1 MSAPWSQELGHRAL
15 WLPVAGA
22 YRYGHEM
29 EHVLPHR
36 KSIPSASPS
45 RAPPH
50 PEGPAPGPG
59 NRSSYP
65 EALPHAPPRHVDTHI
80 LAGLLLGQCTWPRR
94 WGRGRAPLA
103 QPLQLAN
110 RDQAPRHVPSCCPHS
125 SLPRCL
131 PPRRGPVGRRCAGP
145 IKRQVLR
152 AASGPRVPHPRL
164 TRCSPSAPRG
174 TEWAPRPVVICL
186 LLPTAALAR
195 EPRSWTVVT
204 ETLGPLTQPSA
215 SWFFTEAAEP
225 GSGSACVGRGGPCGL
240 RAHLPWTG
248 GGPPGLK
255 GEGASCLWA
264 CEGGH

>member
-1 MSAPWSQELGHRAL
+1 MLHPDTWTRISWRARCWASARGLEGG
-15 WLPVAGA
+15 AGA
-22 YRYGHEM
+22 VR
-29 EHVLPHR
+29 L
-36 KSIPSASPS
+36 SPS
-45 RAPPH
+45 LCSLQIETR
-50 PEGPAPGPG
+50 
-59 NRSSYP
+59 
-65 EALPHAPPRHVDTHI
+65 PHATSPAAARI
-80 LAGLLLGQCTWPRR
+80 
-94 WGRGRAPLA
+94 A
-103 QPLQLAN
+103 Q
-110 RDQAPRHVPSCCPHS
+110 
-125 SLPRCL
+125 LPRCL
-131 PPRRGPVGRRCAGP
+131 PPHRGPVGGRCAGP

-225 GSGSACVGRGGPCGL
+225 GSGSACMGRGGPCGL

-255 GEGASCLWA
+255 GEGASFLWA